1 VLRVVLLGVLL
12 ILIARAFWRVFDAV
26 VEGVGGTPRRRRSES
41 PGVRLIRDPVCGTFV
56 APGSALSLT
65 SRGATY
71 YFCSEKCREDFGRR
85 PR

>member
-1 VLRVVLLGVLL
+1 MLRVVLLGVLL
-12 ILIARAFWRVFDAV
+12 ILIARVCWRLFDAV
-26 VEGVGGTPRRRRSES
+26 VEGVGGSPRRRRAQP

-71 YFCSEKCREDFGRR
+71 YFCSEKCRGEFGGK
-85 PR
+85 P